1 MQIVE
6 RNVYRN
12 AKGILFVTSHIG
24 ATFDL
29 SLEIALH
36 LISRYLLPSH
46 IASVA
51 ISIRFNGIHDNAR

>member
-1 MQIVE
+1 VTKIVLRMQIVE
-6 RNVYRN
+6 RNAYR
-12 AKGILFVTSHIG
+12 AYKESFFVMHTD

-29 SLEIALH
+29 SLEITLH

-51 ISIRFNGIHDNAR
+51 